1 MNKYRDE
8 RERRERRRR
17 NVARVV
23 CLVIAVALLGSLLVP
38 ALFSG
43 L

>member
-8 RERRERRRR
+8 RERRRR